1 MPPEVPPPPWHD
13 FFVEVEAALP
23 APVEIHCL
31 GGFVLS
37 MLYGM
42 PRPTGDVDFLW
53 AVPDAQISFLVGRAG
68 KGSRLHKLHGVYLQH
83 VGIATLPENYQERL
97 VEMFPAVY
105 RMLRFL
111 GLDPYDLALSKLE
124 RNLARDRED
133 VKYLVR
139 SVPLDPGVLER
150 RYREELRPHLA
161 NVERHDLTMQLW
173 LEMLHGEGQR
183 RST

>member
-53 AVPDAQISFLVGRAG
+53 AVPDAQISFLGGAGRE
-68 KGSRLHKLHGVYLQH
+68 
-83 VGIATLPENYQERL
+83 GIP
-97 VEMFPAVY
+97 P
-105 RMLRFL
+105 
-111 GLDPYDLALSKLE
+111 P
-124 RNLARDRED
+124 
-133 VKYLVR
+133 
-139 SVPLDPGVLER
+139 
-150 RYREELRPHLA
+150 
-161 NVERHDLTMQLW
+161 
-173 LEMLHGEGQR
+173 
-183 RST
+183 